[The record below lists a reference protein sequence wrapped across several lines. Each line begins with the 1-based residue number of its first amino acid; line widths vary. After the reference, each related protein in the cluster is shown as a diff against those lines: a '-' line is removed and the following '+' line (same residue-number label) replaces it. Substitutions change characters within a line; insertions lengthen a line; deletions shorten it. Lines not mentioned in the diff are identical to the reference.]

1 VTTEHPGRPLRV
13 VVVDDHPMFRSG
25 LTALL
30 EAIPDVEVVGQAGTG
45 AQAEQVVAS
54 TLPDVVLMDLNLP
67 DISGREVTARITAQ
81 YPQVAVLA
89 LTMLE
94 DQATIVDTVRAG
106 ARGYLLKEATPD
118 QIMHAVQ
125 AVANGQAVFGGPA
138 ATSALAAVGNSPRLP
153 SKLQQLTERERE
165 IADLLAQG
173 LTNAAIAQRLHV
185 SDKTVR
191 NHVSNIFMK
200 LGVRDRAAAVARARD
215 AGLGQPPRV

>member
-1 VTTEHPGRPLRV
+1 V

-94 DQATIVDTVRAG
+94 DQATIIDTIRAG

-118 QIMHAVQ
+118 QIMRAVQ
-125 AVANGQAVFGGPA
+125 AVSNGQAVFGGPA
-138 ATSALAAVGNSPRLP
+138 ATSVLAAVGNSPRLP

-165 IADLLAQG
+165 VADLLAQG

-215 AGLGQPPRV
+215 AGLGQPPHA